1 MMTIAVLFLS
11 LFATLLLGIPVAF
24 SIGIA
29 TVATALVSGVDGM
42 IIVQKMADGVNSFTL
57 MALPL
62 FILSGMLMTYG
73 STPRIMNLANL
84 LMHKKNWGIGN
95 AGIIGCAA
103 FGTISGSTVATT
115 AAIGSIV
122 SPEMVKRGYP
132 KGFTA
137 SIIAAAGTLGGIIPP
152 SISFVVYAQVAGVSI
167 KDMFMAGFIPGIF
180 AAFVLCMYNRSV
192 VKKNGWGAENR
203 ESDVTYYANMSR
215 QEKLRIVLDAIPPL
229 LMPVFVLGGVMFG
242 IVTPTESA
250 TVAVVY
256 ALILGILYKELN
268 LKTIIKVFTEAAE
281 SSATILVIISFSTS
295 FGHLLNTQGIAAA
308 IANSVINLSGSLFV
322 VYALIFVVLII
333 LGMFMELL
341 TIIMITTPIF
351 LPILMQFGVNP
362 LAYGIAMHM
371 ALEVGNCTPPLA
383 VCLFTSCKN
392 LKIRVEDT
400 FPDIIWVCLVM
411 TAIAIVCT
419 IFPSIATFLPSIT

>member
-1 MMTIAVLFLS
+1 MTIAVLLIS
-11 LFATLLLGIPVAF
+11 LAAALLLGIPVAF
-24 SIGIA
+24 SIGIS
-29 TVATALVSGVDGM
+29 TVATALVCGVDGM

-84 LMHKKNWGIGN
+84 LMHKKRHGIGN
-95 AGIIGCAA
+95 AGIIACAA

-167 KDMFMAGFIPGIF
+167 KDMFMAGILPGIF
-180 AAFVLCMYNRSV
+180 AAVVLCGYNRHM
-192 VKKNGWGAENR
+192 VKKHDWGGENK
-203 ESDVTYYANMSR
+203 EADEAYYAAMSKK
-215 QEKLRIVLDAIPPL
+215 EKIRIVLDAIPPL
-229 LMPVFVLGGVMFG
+229 LMPVFVLGGVMMG
-242 IVTPTESA
+242 AVTPTESA
-250 TVAVVY
+250 TIAVVY
-256 ALILGILYKELN
+256 ALILGIAYKELTF
-268 LKTIIKVFTEAAE
+268 KKIIKVFSDAAE
-281 SSATILVIISFSTS
+281 SSATILLIISFSTA
-295 FGHLLNTQGIAAA
+295 FGHILNTEGIASGV
-308 IANSVINLSGSLFV
+308 ANSILGLSNNLFII
-322 VYALIFVVLII
+322 YALIFVVLII

-351 LPILMQFGVNP
+351 LPILTQLGVSP

-400 FPDIIWVCLVM
+400 FPDIIWVCVVM
-411 TAIAIVCT
+411 VIIAIICT
-419 IFPSIATFLPSIT
+419 AFPSIATFLPSIT